1 MRLHKTTFFFSKVLL
16 RYNPIIH
23 IKDKDGMSPTMWACH
38 LDHLEHFK
46 LLSKID
52 NVNKKFTAINPAELE
67 VDNDG
72 RTWMHWSVRKNEP
85 LACLNVI

>member
-1 MRLHKTTFFFSKVLL
+1 
-16 RYNPIIH
+16 
-23 IKDKDGMSPTMWACH
+23 MSPTMWACH

-46 LLSKID
+46 LLTRID
-52 NVNKKFTAINPAELE
+52 NVNKKFTAINTADLE

-85 LACLNVI
+85 LACLNVNKLKILGICRLLNVVF